1 MKTILTKIKQKSVL
15 FEYIQ
20 GFVGIRHY
28 ILPYIINNDRKLQDQ
43 LTVFNGILKDN
54 KLSSNFINN
63 LFTFISDRTIFKIIN
78 EEKEIMDDSKYI
90 PEEDINKFQRIK
102 KRIFF
107 IYKSGKYLKEININI
122 NELRSYFPNDREFAL
137 LLFDFLVI
145 KNNIYSIFTN
155 YYYEEKNNINNFLS
169 YYDKNKNLF
178 ENKENLNE
186 LTNKEIENIYF
197 KLNRK
202 VFINLAFVG
211 NSKCGKSTTIGHL
224 LYSTGYFNQNYFNK
238 ISNKAR
244 ECGLP
249 TYKYSWLMDELY
261 AERGNA
267 KTIIYHLKKFET
279 KKYDFNLIDLPG
291 DFHLR
296 KNIIKG
302 LSLADAA
309 VIIINPEDENTEN
322 THIKDYLIIIYT
334 FNIRQLII
342 AINNMDIT
350 KDCEYSEKIYIK
362 IKKNMMNLCINIGYN
377 MNNIQFIPYSAYTG
391 QNLINKYEDGDSY
404 KINKMNWYKG
414 KTLLESFDEIKPL
427 NRSLDE
433 PLKISIINVEKISGI
448 GTVFEGKILSGR
460 LKSKMQLTIALSEKI
475 IEKRECKSIEIFCK
489 DVNEAIAGDLIGF
502 NVRNIRYHEGR
513 LCHLVF
519 EENMTDF
526 IKNNADNLR
535 IKIMMINKKSTL
547 RIGSDLTLYSYT
559 INVPIKIT
567 KIEYLVDGADKI
579 LEEEPIEIKNGDYA
593 IIIVKLIKTKY
604 YNNCHFFQKY
614 VQSQFLGSFV
624 LFNDKL
630 VAVGKIKNINI

>member
-1 MKTILTKIKQKSVL
+1 
-15 FEYIQ
+15 
-20 GFVGIRHY
+20 
-28 ILPYIINNDRKLQDQ
+28 
-43 LTVFNGILKDN
+43 
-54 KLSSNFINN
+54 
-63 LFTFISDRTIFKIIN
+63 
-78 EEKEIMDDSKYI
+78 MDDSKYI
-90 PEEDINKFQRIK
+90 PEEGMNKFQILK
-102 KRIFF
+102 KRIFSY
-107 IYKSGKYLKEININI
+107 YKSGKYLKEININI
-122 NELRSYFPNDREFAL
+122 NELKSYFPNDREFAL

-155 YYYEEKNNINNFLS
+155 YYYEEKNNINKFLS

-178 ENKENLNE
+178 ENKEKLNE
-186 LTNKEIENIYF
+186 LSNKEIENIYF

-224 LYSTGYFNQNYFNK
+224 LYSSGYINQNYFNK

-261 AERGNA
+261 AERGNT

-291 DFHLR
+291 DFRLR

-334 FNIRQLII
+334 FSIRQLII

-350 KDCEYSEKIYIK
+350 KDCEYSEKIYLK

-414 KTLLESFDEIKPL
+414 KTLLESFDEIKPP

-460 LKSKMQLTIALSEKI
+460 LKSKMQLTIALSNKI

-502 NVRNIRYHEGR
+502 NVRNIRYYEGR

-519 EENMTDF
+519 IENMTDF
-526 IKNNADNLR
+526 IKNDADNLR

-567 KIEYLVDGADKI
+567 KIEYLVDGVDKI